1 MKQRIGFRWAKE
13 SEWVFSDKGGRNVE
27 RIKDGKR
34 KMWGQRKY
42 PREE

>member
-1 MKQRIGFRWAKE
+1 MKQRIGFRWARE
-13 SEWVFSDKGGRNVE
+13 SEWVFQDKGGRNAE
-27 RIKDGKR
+27 RIKDRRR